1 MVTPKLRIIAHSVRR
16 IRAITGAIVRF
27 LQDKCEVV
35 AMKTLDKIDRQIL
48 RTLQAD
54 GRATYE
60 QIAEQ
65 VSLSPSSVL
74 RRVKRLEESEVIDG
88 YVALVNPE
96 AVGMGLTAYINVR
109 LEKNTESHKRN
120 PMDVFRASVQT
131 WPEVVECA
139 ALTGDMDY
147 LLRLLVRDMAHYRS
161 FIMDTLLKHPSVQD
175 CKTSF
180 VMDLVKST
188 TAVPL

>member
-1 MVTPKLRIIAHSVRR
+1 MSE
-16 IRAITGAIVRF
+16 
-27 LQDKCEVV
+27 LQ
-35 AMKTLDKIDRQIL
+35 ALDKLDKAIL
-48 RTLQAD
+48 RALQQN
-54 GRATYE
+54 GRETYDVVG
-60 QIAEQ
+60 EQ
-65 VSLSPSSVL
+65 VGLSPSAVL
-74 RRVKRLEESEVIDG
+74 RRVKRLEESGVIDR

-96 AVGMGLTAYINVR
+96 SVGLGLTAYLNVR
-109 LEKNTESHKRN
+109 LEKLTESHKRN

-147 LLRLLVRDMAHYRS
+147 LLRVVVQDMAHYSR
-161 FIMDTLLKHPSVQD
+161 FIMDTLLKHPSVED

-180 VMDLVKST
+180 VLDRVKAT